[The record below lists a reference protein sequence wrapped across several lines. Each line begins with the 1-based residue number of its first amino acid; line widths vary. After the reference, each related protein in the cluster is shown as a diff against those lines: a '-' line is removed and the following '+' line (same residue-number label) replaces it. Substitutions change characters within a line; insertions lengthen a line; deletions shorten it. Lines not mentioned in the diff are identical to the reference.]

1 MTEVIE
7 KPRLIN
13 VNPQYWDILQSLLAT
28 SEAVSTDPSKADDF
42 ATFFTENPQ
51 YRFANFDPI
60 ITREAIKDSMMRF
73 SSQVKGLHHIV
84 KTVWQPETDV
94 VIAEIALEFYRF
106 DEKTVTL
113 PVMDFFRF
121 EGDWISEMRVSV
133 DINPVFA

>member
-1 MTEVIE
+1 MTEVIK
-7 KPRLIN
+7 KPRLVN
-13 VNPQYWDILQSLLAT
+13 VTLQYWDILQSLLAT
-28 SEAVSTDPSKADDF
+28 SEAVSSDPSKADSF

-60 ITREAIKDSMMRF
+60 VTREAIRDSMVGF

-94 VIAEIALEFYRF
+94 LIAEIDLEFYRF
-106 DEKTVTL
+106 DDKTVTL

-121 EGDWISEMRVSV
+121 EGDLLSEMRVSV